1 MAGGSGTR
9 CLFRSSLVGMTA
21 FRTSGIWVLACRE
34 NASLIAQIYSL
45 VKRLVKR
52 EIPKEK
58 FLFNEIKLKQSS
70 NSQ

>member
-52 EIPKEK
+52 EIPKS
-58 FLFNEIKLKQSS
+58 LFNEIKLKQSS